1 MVNWLFKIV
10 VEIYG
15 YYLNW
20 DRYGWLKH
28 YPRKYSLSDEVVTDD
43 LKNFLIRANKVKFWK
58 ERFAEFDVNLES
70 SDLTTELKKLPILS
84 KHEVKSNVKDIKE
97 RKYFSF
103 FSGIRQAKTSGSTGN
118 GLIFQTS
125 RSFRR
130 YQWMVWYRHF
140 KNNNV
145 PVSSFRLWLGGRT
158 FFPSIYSKPFLVIN
172 STKTI
177 YLNIYKYSPL
187 DEKELIFLMKKHKV
201 AWIHGYPSTVFAFIK
216 DFTNT
221 EFLKEMI
228 KSITVSSENLEK
240 SVSKYMEAKLDA
252 RVIEHYGQSEGV
264 ANISFDGLI
273 WRVDKDF
280 TLVEYERMENDLHKV
295 IGTGYRNDAFPL
307 IRYDTDD
314 LALIRNGELLKIF
327 GRSDD
332 YVILPSGRRLYRMD
346 HLFKGIEGLHKTQII
361 QNNIRILVIHYQA
374 TSTLKTKD
382 MDLIKSR
389 FLKMTSEEVELQ
401 YIRAKSFVKGK
412 SGKVKTVVRSIDI

>member
-1 MVNWLFKIV
+1 MVSWLFQIV

-28 YPRKYSLSDEVVTDD
+28 YPRKYIFSDDVLTEE
-43 LKNFLIRANKVKFWK
+43 LKNFLIRANKTKFWK
-58 ERFAEFDVNLES
+58 EKFAEYDINLES
-70 SDLTTELKKLPILS
+70 EDLIAELKKLPVLS
-84 KHEVKSNVKDIKE
+84 KDEVKSNINELKGQ
-97 RKYFSF
+97 KYLNQIT
-103 FSGIRQAKTSGSTGN
+103 GVQQAKTSGSTGN
-118 GLIFQTS
+118 GMIFQTS

-140 KNNNV
+140 DNNDV

-158 FFPSIYSKPFLVIN
+158 IFPSIYSKPYLVIK

-177 YLNIYKYSPL
+177 YLNIYKYSPS
-187 DEKELIFLMKKHKV
+187 DEKELMLLMKKYKV
-201 AWIHGYPSTVFAFIK
+201 GWIHGYPSTVFAFVK
-216 DFTNT
+216 EFTNT
-221 EFLKEMI
+221 EFLKDMI
-228 KSITVSSENLEK
+228 SSITVSSENLEK
-240 SVSKYMEAKLDA
+240 SVAKYIEAKLDA

-264 ANISFDGLI
+264 ANISFDGMK

-280 TLVEYERMENDLHKV
+280 TLVEYERMENDLYKV
-295 IGTGYRNDAFPL
+295 IGTGYRNEAFPL

-314 LALIRNGELLKIF
+314 LALMRNGEVLKIF

-346 HLFKGIEGLHKTQII
+346 HLFKGIEGLHKTQIV
-361 QNNIRILVIHYQA
+361 QNNVGILEIHYQA
-374 TSTLKTKD
+374 ISTLKTKD
-382 MDLIKSR
+382 LDLIESR

-401 YIRAKSFVKGK
+401 FIRAESFIKGK
-412 SGKVKTVVRSIDI
+412 SGKVKTVIRSNDI